1 MMCTVI
7 IHHTVK
13 PRYPY
18 EKIKTEIYECVVMRL
33 GYYCEWTDL
42 FRDPLLGKA
51 GLKYIYICMVSRIL
65 LDEILI
71 FNDFS

>member
-1 MMCTVI
+1 
-7 IHHTVK
+7 
-13 PRYPY
+13 
-18 EKIKTEIYECVVMRL
+18 MRL
-33 GYYCEWTDL
+33 GYYCEWTEL
-42 FRDPLLGKA
+42 FRDSLLGQA